1 MKPAL
6 VRLVFWKV
14 RIDIRREP
22 DRDHFLRQRTGDANA
37 QSVGSEFF
45 RSSTRYEK
53 QNEDDR
59 VLHFLGVRV
68 GAVGGEFHGTSPI
81 RGQ

>member
-1 MKPAL
+1 VNPIVITFSGSA
-6 VRLVFWKV
+6 
-14 RIDIRREP
+14 REMQTRSLLEASSSDP
-22 DRDHFLRQRTGDANA
+22 
-37 QSVGSEFF
+37 QS
-45 RSSTRYEK
+45 RYDK

-68 GAVGGEFHGTSPI
+68 EAVGGEFHGTSPI